1 MSAVPGGGRASRGD
15 PAGAVPAPVARGPAS
30 PSPSAPTPVRKVG
43 DRFRRRRRGR
53 GFAIAFLLINAGPAA
68 AAIWWFTQPESER
81 QRLLEKIP
89 SGVATRAASAGIA
102 FALLLALALVVLP
115 GARGAIEGLARA
127 LAWVRSRPR
136 GLRIALFPVE
146 AVLGVLWFVAQ
157 MLFAVDAI
165 AILACAAAFVGYVVR
180 ILKPDLLGFLP
191 G

>member
-81 QRLLEKIP
+81 QRLGTN
-89 SGVATRAASAGIA
+89 SMGWMRWYADWDRAHPPAVPAMA
-102 FALLLALALVVLP
+102 PAA
-115 GARGAIEGLARA
+115 
-127 LAWVRSRPR
+127 PR
-136 GLRIALFPVE
+136 G
-146 AVLGVLWFVAQ
+146 
-157 MLFAVDAI
+157 
-165 AILACAAAFVGYVVR
+165 
-180 ILKPDLLGFLP
+180 
-191 G
+191 